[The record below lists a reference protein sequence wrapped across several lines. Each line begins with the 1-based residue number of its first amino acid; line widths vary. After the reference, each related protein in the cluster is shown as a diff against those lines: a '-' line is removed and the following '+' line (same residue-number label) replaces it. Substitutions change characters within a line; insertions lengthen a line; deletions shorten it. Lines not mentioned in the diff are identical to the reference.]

1 MGQNIT
7 TTPQDNISVIR
18 KFWEALHH
26 PGPASLQTMTELM
39 DENIEWEVVPLNMKR
54 RGRDEMRQLIEG
66 AWAHWA
72 EGGRNEITNVFA
84 SEEWICLEW
93 TARHTI
99 PKESGTTTKEIQHL
113 NIKITLKGQ
122 KIEIRAVDVFRMK
135 DGKIIS
141 AREYSDYATIMRQ
154 LGVVAAAE
162 VPK

>member
-7 TTPQDNISVIR
+7 KTAQDNINVIR

-26 PGPASLQTMTELM
+26 PSPASLETMTKLM
-39 DENIEWEVVPLNMKR
+39 DENIDWEVVPMNMKH
-54 RGRDEMRQLIEG
+54 RGIDEMRQLIEG

-72 EGGRNEITNVFA
+72 EGGRNEITNAFA
-84 SEEWICLEW
+84 SEEWVCLEW

-99 PKESGTTTKEIQHL
+99 PKESGAMTKEIQHL
-113 NIKITLKGQ
+113 NIKITPEGQ
-122 KIEIRAVDVFRMK
+122 KIEIRAISVFHMK

-154 LGVVAAAE
+154 LGVMTTAGG
-162 VPK
+162 

>member
-7 TTPQDNISVIR
+7 TTAQDNINVIR
-18 KFWEALHH
+18 KFWEALNH
-26 PGPASLQTMTELM
+26 PGPASLQTMTKLM
-39 DENIEWEVVPLNMKR
+39 DENIEWDVVPLNMKR

-84 SEEWICLEW
+84 SEEWVCLEW
-93 TARHTI
+93 TARHAI
-99 PKESGTTTKEIQHL
+99 PKESGTMTKEIKHL
-113 NIKITLKGQ
+113 NIEITPKGQ
-122 KIEIRAVDVFRMK
+122 KIEIRAVSVFRMK

-154 LGVVAAAE
+154 LGVVATAG
-162 VPK
+162 VPE

>member
-7 TTPQDNISVIR
+7 TTAQDNINIIR
-18 KFWEALHH
+18 KLWGALNH
-26 PGPASLQTMTELM
+26 PSPASLEAMTELM
-39 DENIEWEVVPLNMKR
+39 DENIEWDVVPLNMKR

-72 EGGRNEITNVFA
+72 EGGLNEITNAFA
-84 SEEWICLEW
+84 SEEWVCLEW

-99 PKESGTTTKEIQHL
+99 PKESGKITKEVKHL
-113 NIKITLKGQ
+113 NITITPEGQ
-122 KIEIRAVDVFRMK
+122 KIEIRAVSVFHMK
-135 DGKIIS
+135 DGKITS

-154 LGVVAAAE
+154 LGVVTAAE

>member
-1 MGQNIT
+1 
-7 TTPQDNISVIR
+7 
-18 KFWEALHH
+18 L
-26 PGPASLQTMTELM
+26 
-39 DENIEWEVVPLNMKR
+39 
-54 RGRDEMRQLIEG
+54 
-66 AWAHWA
+66 
-72 EGGRNEITNVFA
+72 NEITNVFA